1 MTPQELKQRAPN
13 GATHY
18 DIQGGKPIYFMLSS
32 MGYTMRHDGLGW
44 RTVIGLSINNYMTL

>member
-1 MTPQELKQRAPN
+1 MTPRELKQRAPN

-18 DIQGGKPIYFMLSS
+18 DIQGGKPIYFMLSG

-44 RTVIGLSINNYMTL
+44 RTVIGLSINNYMAL